1 MPIDAASA
9 RLNLPVEIA
18 KSIVAKIPN
27 WAAAP
32 KKSIK
37 GDDISGLKSIM
48 APTAMKIKT
57 GKSSVAIPALYK
69 IVKKPSSPT
78 ADDSGILEII
88 APKPMGR
95 RSEGSYCFSM
105 AR

>member
-1 MPIDAASA
+1 MPIEAASG
-9 RLNLPVEIA
+9 RVNLPVEIA

-27 WAAAP
+27 CAAAP

-37 GDDISGLKSIM
+37 GDDISGLKSII

-69 IVKKPSSPT
+69 IVKKPSSPM
-78 ADDSGILEII
+78 ADDSGIFEII
-88 APKPMGR
+88 APKPIGR
-95 RSEGSYCFSM
+95 RSDGSYSLSM